1 MTSNTMKAI
10 VCAQYGPPDG
20 LKLEEIQKPT
30 PGDNEVLIKVH
41 ASSVNY
47 NNLAMVRGKP
57 FLARLGFGL
66 LKPTHKIPGSD
77 IAGRVEAVGKNI
89 TQFKPRD
96 EVFGQLSWG
105 AFAEYVCV
113 PETAM
118 SLKPANLSFGEA
130 AAVPEASLVALQG
143 LRDKGQMKPGQKVLI
158 YGASGGNGTF
168 AVQIAKS
175 FGAEVTGVCST
186 RNLDMVRSIGAD
198 HVIDYTKE
206 DFTKNGQQYDL
217 ILATAGYRSIFDY
230 KRALSHE
237 GMYVA
242 TGGSMKGPKAMA
254 QVYQALLLGPLIS
267 MTGKKKF
274 SILTLRI
281 NQKDLLLIK
290 VLIEAGKVKPVIDR
304 HYALSEAVDALRYY
318 EEGHTR
324 GKVVIT
330 VEENNT

>member
-1 MTSNTMKAI
+1 MKAI
-10 VCAQYGPPDG
+10 VCTKYGPPDV

-30 PGDNEVLIKVH
+30 PGDNEVLVKVH

-89 TQFKPRD
+89 KQFKVGD
-96 EVFGQLSWG
+96 EVFGQVSWG

-113 PETAM
+113 PETAL

-168 AVQIAKS
+168 AVQLAKS

-186 RNLDMVRSIGAD
+186 RNVGLVRSIGAD

-230 KRALSHE
+230 KRALSPK
-237 GMYVA
+237 GRYVA
-242 TGGSMKGPKAMA
+242 TGGSMRGPKAMA

-281 NQKDLLLIK
+281 HQRDLLFIK
-290 VLIEAGKVKPVIDR
+290 GLIEAGKVKPVIDR
-304 HYALSEAVDALRYY
+304 RYPLREAAEALRYY
-318 EEGHTR
+318 EEGHAR

-330 VEENNT
+330 VDQNNNTSL